1 MPPGAGTYPRRRG
14 GTEES
19 LSVAQR
25 EFVIITGMS
34 GAGKSLTMKCF
45 EDLGYFCVD
54 NLPPALI
61 PKFAQ
66 LCGASSVERLALV
79 IDIRGREF
87 FPELQGALAE
97 LPRLGFEPFIL
108 YLEASDE
115 VLVRRYSET
124 RRQHPLTSNGRVLH
138 GIQEE
143 RGLLK
148 ELRTR
153 ADWILD
159 TSRLSPHRL
168 RADISRRFS
177 AAGAAN
183 RASIHVVSFGFK
195 YGVPLDADMVLDVR
209 FLPNPYYVE
218 DLNPLSGLDEPVRE
232 YLFAIPA
239 AEEFAEKVQELLEF
253 LLPRF
258 LDEGKH
264 HMTLAFGCT
273 GGRHRSTAMAE
284 AVADRLRELGHSVSV
299 EHRDVLRTETALAP

>member
-1 MPPGAGTYPRRRG
+1 M
-14 GTEES
+14 
-19 LSVAQR
+19 AQR
-25 EFVIITGMS
+25 EFLIITGMS
-34 GAGKSLTMKCF
+34 GAGKSLAMKCF

-66 LCGASSVERLALV
+66 LCGASSVARLALV

-87 FPELQGALAE
+87 FPELQDALAE
-97 LPRLGFEPFIL
+97 LPRLGFQPFVL

-124 RRQHPLTSNGRVLH
+124 RRLHPLATNGRVLH

-143 RGLLK
+143 RGLLQ

-168 RADISRRFS
+168 RTDISRRFS
-177 AAGAAN
+177 GAGAAG
-183 RASIHVVSFGFK
+183 RATLHVVSFGFK
-195 YGVPLDADMVLDVR
+195 FGVPLDADLVLDCR

-218 DLNPLSGLDEPVRE
+218 ELNPLSGLDEPVRDF
-232 YLFAIPA
+232 LFALPA
-239 AEEFAEKVQELLEF
+239 TEEFLSKVLDLLGF

-258 LDEGKH
+258 VEEGKH
-264 HMTLAFGCT
+264 HLTVAFGCT
-273 GGRHRSTAMAE
+273 GGRHRSTALAE
-284 AVADRLRELGHSVSV
+284 AVAARLGTQGHAVSV
-299 EHRDVLRTETALAP
+299 EHRDVLRTEPALPR